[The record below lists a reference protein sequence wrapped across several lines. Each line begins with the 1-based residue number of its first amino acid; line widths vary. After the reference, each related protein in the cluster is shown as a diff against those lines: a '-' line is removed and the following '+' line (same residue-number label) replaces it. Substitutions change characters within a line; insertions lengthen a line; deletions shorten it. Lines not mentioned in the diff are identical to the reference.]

1 MTMKVRALGI
11 AMVLVAT
18 VWLAG
23 CGHYVCSTT
32 FGASSC
38 SPSGGGISQGGGNNG
53 TTQTAFIYFMDNNAT
68 QGGFPGQMAVE
79 GVNVNSSGTFAPV
92 SSFASPTFTGASGSG
107 SGMVIVNKKFLYMP
121 FTGGLLFGY
130 SIDPATAAL
139 TSVLNSP
146 YTVSGGSSIAADPK
160 GRFVFVGDS
169 SGISVFIV
177 NTDGSLGANAQSP
190 FSTGGI
196 TPVMMA
202 TDGLGHFLYITDG
215 AAVTAFAYD
224 QVAGT
229 LSPVGGSLAA
239 ATFNFPMIQVAG
251 ESTGK
256 YLVGITT
263 TDSSVHVFNIVQTGS
278 LNAGALTEVTN
289 SPFTTTYTPVYVVT
303 SPSGDFVYTFNQTTS
318 QVGTVIAPMEGFTL
332 DPTTG
337 ALAELPTISPFANLL
352 GEVGGFDQTGTYLF
366 LIGEEPNS
374 TITGTTP
381 LDFSSSNGALGANF
395 PYAGAPSFIFAVTDE
410 P

>member
-1 MTMKVRALGI
+1 
-11 AMVLVAT
+11 MVLVGT
-18 VWLAG
+18 MWLAG

-38 SPSGGGISQGGGNNG
+38 TPSGGGISQGGGNNG
-53 TTQTAFIYFMDNNAT
+53 STQTAFIYFMDNNAT

-79 GVNVNSSGTFAPV
+79 GVNVSNSGTFAPV
-92 SSFASPTFTGASGSG
+92 SNFDSPTFTGASGVG
-107 SGMVIVNKKFLYMP
+107 SGIVIVNKKYLYMP

-146 YTVSGGSSIAADPK
+146 YTVNGGTSIVADPK

-169 SGISVFIV
+169 AGISVFVV

-202 TDGLGHFLYITDG
+202 TDGQGHFLYLTDG
-215 AAVTAFAYD
+215 AAVIAYAYD

-229 LSPVGGSLAA
+229 LSPVGGSLAS
-239 ATFNFPMIQVAG
+239 ATFNFPMLQVAG
-251 ESTGK
+251 DSTGK
-256 YLVGITT
+256 YLVGITA
-263 TDSSVHVFNIVQTGS
+263 TDSSVHVFNIAQTGS

-289 SPFTTTYTPVYVVT
+289 SPFATTYTPVYVVT

-332 DPTTG
+332 NTTTG
-337 ALAELPTISPFANLL
+337 DMAELPTISPFANLL
-352 GEVGGFDQTGTYLF
+352 GQIGAFDQTGTYLF
-366 LIGEEPNS
+366 LIGQQPNS
-374 TITGTTP
+374 SITGTTP
-381 LDFSSSNGALGANF
+381 LNFSSSNGALGANF
-395 PYAGAPSFIFAVTDE
+395 PYAGVPSFVFAVTDE